1 MSTAQ
6 VQAPVVDAE
15 IEFSVV
21 GNVGRILLNRPKALN
36 ALTLNMCEQLLPQL
50 RAWKKDPAVKAIVV
64 VGAGE
69 KAFCAGGDVVRLYED
84 GKARKPYPRAFWS
97 TEYRCNVLIKRFP
110 KPYIA
115 LIDGI
120 VMGGGVGL
128 SVHGS
133 YRVATDKTTFAMPET
148 GIGLFPDVGGSYFLP
163 RLPGATGAFLG
174 LTGKRLKGPDCVALG
189 LAQAYV
195 PHDRLAALE
204 DALTKTDGTPENVAA
219 ITAQFAT
226 QVTGAPIE
234 AERDNIEKHFSHNSV
249 EAILD
254 SLTSDS
260 SEWAQ
265 AQLAALK
272 TKSPLSMKTTLRQIQ
287 TGATLSFEDCMRMEW
302 RMANRAALDNDFY
315 EGVRALLVDKDN
327 KPQWKPGTLAE
338 VTEDQ
343 VDAYFAPLPGDEL
356 ELNDIIAET

>member
-1 MSTAQ
+1 MS
-6 VQAPVVDAE
+6 DAE

-36 ALTLNMCEQLLPQL
+36 ALTLNMCQLLLPQL
-50 RAWKKDPAVKAIVV
+50 RAWKNDPAVKAIVV

-84 GKARKPYPRAFWS
+84 GKARKPYPREFWS

-120 VMGGGVGL
+120 IMGGGVGL
-128 SVHGS
+128 SVHGG

-163 RLPGATGAFLG
+163 RLPGSTGVFLG
-174 LTGKRLKGPDCVALG
+174 LTGKRLKGFDCVALG

-204 DALTKTDGTPENVAA
+204 EALAKTDGTLENVAQ
-219 ITAQFAT
+219 ITAAFAEP
-226 QVTGAPIE
+226 VKDAPIE
-234 AERDNIEKHFSHNSV
+234 AERANIEKHFSHGSV
-249 EAILD
+249 EAILG
-254 SLTSDS
+254 SLAADGG
-260 SEWAQ
+260 EWAQ
-265 AQLAALK
+265 AQLKELQ
-272 TKSPLSMKTTLRQIQ
+272 TKSPLSMKTTFKQVKL
-287 TGATLSFEDCMRMEW
+287 GGTLSFEDCMRMEW

-327 KPQWKPGTLAE
+327 KPQWKPATLAD
-338 VTEDQ
+338 VTEAR

-356 ELNDIIAET
+356 ELTDIIAET

>member
-1 MSTAQ
+1 MS
-6 VQAPVVDAE
+6 DAE
-15 IEFSVV
+15 IEFSVN
-21 GNVGRILLNRPKALN
+21 GGIGRILLNRPKALN
-36 ALTLNMCEQLLPQL
+36 ALTLNMCQLLLPQL
-50 RAWKKDPAVKAIVV
+50 RAWKDDPAVKAIVV

-84 GKARKPYPRAFWS
+84 GKARLPYPREFWS

-110 KPYIA
+110 KPYVA

-148 GIGLFPDVGGSYFLP
+148 GIGLFPDVGGSYFLG
-163 RLPGATGAFLG
+163 RLPGATGVFLG

-189 LAQAYV
+189 LAQVYV
-195 PHDRLAALE
+195 PHDKLAALE
-204 DALTKTDGTPENVAA
+204 EALTKT
-219 ITAQFAT
+219 
-226 QVTGAPIE
+226 TGALEDIARIASSFSEPVKDAPILN
-234 AERDNIEKHFSHNSV
+234 ERANIDKHFGLGSV

-254 SLTSDS
+254 SLAADGG
-260 SEWAQ
+260 EWAT
-265 AQLAALK
+265 AQLTALK
-272 TKSPLSMKTTLRQIQ
+272 TKSPLSMKTTFKQIKL
-287 TGATLSFEDCMRMEW
+287 GRTLSFEDCMRMEW
-302 RMANRAALDNDFY
+302 RMANRAALDHDFY

-327 KPQWKPGTLAE
+327 KPQWKPATLAE
-338 VTEDQ
+338 VTDAQ

-356 ELNDIIAET
+356 ELTDIIAET